1 MVKIADDPRAGA
13 REGRA
18 ARQIADGAV
27 VAVVVEVGAHPYR
40 GVFESIAI
48 VECQRRC
55 IAARLMGTDVDSTSK
70 VGPVAIE
77 LGTDIGGVEVE
88 RTGTRQRTTIIAAAV
103 EIPGGCSTLRH
114 LNIGI
119 VVGIGPHTVGVAQR
133 TTVEDDLTG
142 VCMHAVAVLATSHL
156 TRIDNER
163 AITCRGRE
171 LQRSSARLSQC
182 VARTSN
188 STLQYQRHTTRRIN
202 GTTIS
207 TERDWMSARH
217 GRRGLKRTVVQ
228 GQAVGVEAQ
237 SSVVYTRRLSEV
249 VDNEC
254 ARIDCCGAAEGT
266 DVIER
271 HFASA
276 VLLDDGVTGDAV
288 SGEGVVLLIVVEHNL
303 RGTHGLGQLHIGLG
317 STVLE
322 IDAVA

>member
-70 VGPVAIE
+70 VGPVAMKV
-77 LGTDIGGVEVE
+77 GTDVGGVEVE
-88 RTGTRQRTTIIAAAV
+88 RTGTRQCATIVTAAV